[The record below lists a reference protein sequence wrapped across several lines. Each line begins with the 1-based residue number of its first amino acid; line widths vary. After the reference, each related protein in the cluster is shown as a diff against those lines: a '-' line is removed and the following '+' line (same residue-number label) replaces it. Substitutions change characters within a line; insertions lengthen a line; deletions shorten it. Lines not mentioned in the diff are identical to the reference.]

1 MVTHTGRD
9 DIDYIDYID
18 YIEECLKFIYF
29 VSLNIH
35 DSLQLQNLF
44 FFNSFIKPLKDR
56 SFI

>member
-9 DIDYIDYID
+9 DIDYID